1 MNTADLVLLGFLALA
16 VLVGVLRGFV
26 RMLYRFASTVV
37 SFLIFLFLAP
47 PIASAIQ
54 GFPVFDAPRA
64 ALRDFLLQAAAGD
77 ASRSVA
83 SVVGSMETSG
93 LPAPLR
99 ELLLSGF
106 PDTGVPLSSAMEPLS
121 AVLFLF
127 LLTAVVGFVLFVV
140 ASVLL
145 LIATTAVEAVLHKV
159 KALDGVNHLA
169 GGVLGL
175 IEGALTVFVL
185 LGLLALAA
193 PWLPEAVRLVEG
205 TTILTVLYHANPLLA
220 LLSL

>member
-1 MNTADLVLLGFLALA
+1 MNTADLVLLAFLALA

-26 RMLYRFASTVV
+26 RMLYRFASTLV

-54 GFPVFDAPRA
+54 GFPVFDASRA

-77 ASRSVA
+77 ATRSVA

-99 ELLLSGF
+99 EFLLSGF
-106 PDTGVPLSSAMEPLS
+106 PDTGVSLSSAMEPLS
-121 AVLFLF
+121 AALFLF
-127 LLTAVVGFVLFVV
+127 LLTAVVGLVLFVV

-145 LIATTAVEAVLHKV
+145 LIATTAVEAPLHRI
-159 KALDGVNHLA
+159 KALDGANHVA
-169 GGVLGL
+169 GTQAV
-175 IEGALTVFVL
+175 GAAQVHAQAHHAHFG
-185 LGLLALAA
+185 GLLVPTGLRRGVAFPLAFGFA
-193 PWLPEAVRLVEG
+193 RL
-205 TTILTVLYHANPLLA
+205 
-220 LLSL
+220 

>member
-1 MNTADLVLLGFLALA
+1 LNTADLVLLAFLALA

-26 RMLYRFASTVV
+26 RMLYRLASTVV

-47 PIASAIQ
+47 PVAAAIQ

-64 ALRDFLLQAAAGD
+64 ALRDFLLQTAAGD
-77 ASRSVA
+77 ASQSVA
-83 SVVGSMETSG
+83 SVVGSLEASG

-99 ELLLSGF
+99 EILLAGF
-106 PDTGVPLSSAMEPLS
+106 PDTSVSLSTAMEPLS
-121 AVLFLF
+121 AALFLF
-127 LLTAVVGFVLFVV
+127 LLTAVVGLVLFVV
-140 ASVLL
+140 ASILL
-145 LIATTAVEAVLHKV
+145 LLATAAVEAVLHKV
-159 KALDGVNHLA
+159 KVLDGANHLA

-175 IEGALTVFVL
+175 AEGALTVFVL

-193 PWLPEAVRLVEG
+193 PWLPEAVRFVED
-205 TTILTVLYHANPLLA
+205 TTVLAFLYHANPLFA

>member
-1 MNTADLVLLGFLALA
+1 MSTADLVLLAFLSLS

-47 PIASAIQ
+47 PVAAAIQ

-64 ALRDFLLQAAAGD
+64 ALRDFLLQAASGD
-77 ASRSVA
+77 ASRSVV
-83 SVVGSMETSG
+83 SVVDSMGTSG

-99 ELLLSGF
+99 EIMLSGF
-106 PDTGVPLSSAMEPLS
+106 PDTGVSLSSAMEPLS

-127 LLTAVVGFVLFVV
+127 LLTAVVGLVLFVV

-145 LIATTAVEAVLHKV
+145 LVATTAVEAALHKV
-159 KALDGVNHLA
+159 KALDGANHLA

-175 IEGALTVFVL
+175 LEGALTVFVL

-193 PWLPEAVRLVEG
+193 PWLPDAVRLVEG
-205 TTILTVLYHANPLLA
+205 TTVLAFLYHANPLFA
-220 LLSL
+220 LLPL